1 MEDSCK
7 CEVLPQVTALRG
19 VGGAWRLCKPM
30 ADVEAPVTAAVERV
44 ADGEA
49 PVTVA
54 VEQVVGVTHGGGVGP

>member
-7 CEVLPQVTALRG
+7 CEVLPRVTALRG
-19 VGGAWRLCKPM
+19 FGEAVG
-30 ADVEAPVTAAVERV
+30 DFEAPATAAVERV